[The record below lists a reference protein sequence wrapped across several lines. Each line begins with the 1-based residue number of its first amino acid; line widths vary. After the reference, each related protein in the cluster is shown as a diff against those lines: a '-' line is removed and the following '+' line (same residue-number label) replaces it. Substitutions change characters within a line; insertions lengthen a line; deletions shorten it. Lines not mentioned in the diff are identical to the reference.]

1 MDIVTQGL
9 LGAVVA
15 QSVARREQQRIA
27 ALIGGL
33 SGLLADA
40 DILIRSST
48 DPLLTLEFHR
58 HFSHALLFVPI
69 GALIAA
75 LPLWWLLRRRI
86 GFGATYLFAF
96 AGYSLSGV
104 LDAFTSYGTQLFWPL
119 SDARIALN
127 LIAVVDPVFSLAL
140 LLALVT
146 AAVRRSPLA
155 ARLGLLF
162 AAGYLLLAGVQQHR
176 AETVAIQL
184 AAGRN
189 HPVERLLVKP
199 TLGNL
204 LLWRVV
210 YQSEGRFHVAAV
222 RVGLGEAVIYPGA
235 SLPRLLPER
244 DLPGLRRDTETFR
257 DIQRF
262 AHFSDDYLAR
272 HPQQPLVIGDVRYS
286 MSPDGVVPLWGIGFD
301 PARQD
306 QHVSYRFFRDSSAAD
321 RARSWAMLMGRP
333 VDGGNAD
340 GR

>member
-58 HFSHALLFVPI
+58 HFSHALLFIPI

-75 LPLWWLLRRRI
+75 LPLWLLLRRRI
-86 GFGATYLFAF
+86 GFAATYLFAF

-140 LLALVT
+140 LLALVV

-162 AAGYLLLAGVQQHR
+162 AAGYLLLAAVQQQR
-176 AETVAIQL
+176 ADRVAVQL
-184 AAGRN
+184 ATSRN
-189 HPVERLLVKP
+189 HPIERLLIKP

-210 YQSEGRFHVAAV
+210 YQSEGRFHIAAV
-222 RVGLGEAVIYPGA
+222 RVGLGDAVIYPGA
-235 SLPRLLPER
+235 SVPRLLPEH
-244 DLPGLRRDTETFR
+244 DLPSLRQDAMTFK
-257 DIQRF
+257 DIRRF
-262 AHFSDDYLAR
+262 ARFSDGWLAR
-272 HPQQPLVIGDVRYS
+272 HPQDDTVIGDVRYS
-286 MSPDGVVPLWGIGFD
+286 MSPDGVIPLWGIGFD
-301 PARQD
+301 PARQE
-306 QHVSYRFFRDSSAAD
+306 QHVSYRFYRDSSAAD
-321 RARSWAMLMGRP
+321 RARSWAMLLGRP
-333 VDGGNAD
+333 VDGGESD
-340 GR
+340 SL